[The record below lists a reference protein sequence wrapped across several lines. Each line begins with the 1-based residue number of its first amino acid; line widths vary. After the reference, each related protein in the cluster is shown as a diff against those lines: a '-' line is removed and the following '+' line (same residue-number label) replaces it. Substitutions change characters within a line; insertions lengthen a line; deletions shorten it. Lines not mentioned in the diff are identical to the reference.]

1 MSSMCYKCENDIE
14 ENDKFIE
21 CDGCNSLFHLKCANV
36 NLTEA
41 KARKNSKCLKLYCPE
56 CFKAKTEGTA
66 EKLKEALALLY
77 KMDCCIQQQKTST
90 IEQKLAA
97 LEAKITAN
105 NATQCTQNIVH
116 QTPKPSHAT
125 YANVVNKTN
134 VKPTIVIKP
143 KTKQTCAKTIDEI
156 SKKINKNDISVC
168 DTRNARDG
176 VVILRCHNKSETLK
190 AKQVVNEKLG
200 SNYDVILPK
209 VKKPRVRISNIATD
223 IPNESIVDELKRNNE
238 QIKDIELKL
247 VTVIPRKIRSVE
259 SNDAVFE
266 VCSESFNKLIEIS
279 ILNMPWRECR
289 VYEHLHVK
297 RCYKCC
303 GYFHKSTECTET
315 QKCSRCAGAHKHS
328 ECKSKLSCCVN
339 CKLANE
345 KFNLNLK
352 TNHHAWDK
360 NCPVFQRKLASVRN
374 KIEYNETE

>member
-1 MSSMCYKCENDIE
+1 MTSMCYKCERDIE
-14 ENDKFIE
+14 DDDKYIE

-36 NLTEA
+36 NQTEA

-56 CFKAKTEGTA
+56 CFKAKNEGTA

-97 LEAKITAN
+97 LETKITAN
-105 NATQCTQNIVH
+105 IATQCTQNIVH
-116 QTPKPSHAT
+116 QTPEPTHAT
-125 YANVVNKTN
+125 YSNVVKKAN
-134 VKPTIVIKP
+134 VKPTIVIRP

-156 SKKINKNDISVC
+156 SKKINKNDINVC

-176 VVILRCHNKSETLK
+176 VVILRCQNKSETLK

-209 VKKPRVRISNIATD
+209 VKQPRVRISNIATD
-223 IPNESIVDELKRNNE
+223 IPNDSIVDELKRNNE
-238 QIKDIELKL
+238 QIKDIDLKL
-247 VTVIPRKIRSVE
+247 VTVIPRKLRSVE

-266 VCSESFNKLIEIS
+266 VCCESYNKLIEIS
-279 ILNMPWRECR
+279 VLNLPWRECR
-289 VYEHLHVK
+289 VYEHLHVI

-303 GYFHKSTECTET
+303 GYFHKSTECTQT

-339 CKLANE
+339 CKLVNE
-345 KFNLNLK
+345 KFKLNLK

-360 NCPVFQRKLASVRN
+360 NCPVYQRKLASVRN
-374 KIEYNETE
+374 KIEYNEIE